1 MKATLSDVQ
10 AVYSGPEG
18 RLWELIMGE
27 QVHIGGLQSST
38 ALADTADIEP
48 GTRGVDLCCCTGAG
62 MRFLVRFRGV
72 AHMTGV
78 DATPR
83 VVELGRAR
91 CDDEGLADRI
101 AFVPS
106 DACASG
112 LPDASVDFV
121 WGEDA
126 WCYVENKAL
135 LIAEAA
141 RLVRPGGRI
150 AFTDWLEAEALTPD
164 ERERFL
170 SFMKFPNMQT
180 LSGYHELLEQN
191 GCEVLHASRTGRF
204 LPYIE
209 LYIEMLS
216 KQLTYDALKL
226 IGFDQEML
234 RQLAAE
240 MAFTRE
246 LAAAGKLIQG
256 MIVARKY

>member
-1 MKATLSDVQ
+1 MAATLKDVQ

-27 QVHIGGLQSST
+27 QIHIGGLQSST
-38 ALADTADIEP
+38 ALAEAAGIRPDS
-48 GTRGVDLCCCTGAG
+48 RGVDLCCCTGAG

-72 AHMTGV
+72 AHMTGI

-83 VVELGRAR
+83 MVDLGRAR
-91 CDDEGLADRI
+91 CEEEGLSDRI
-101 AFVPS
+101 AFVLG

-135 LIAEAA
+135 LVSEAV
-141 RLVRPGGRI
+141 RVVRPGGTV
-150 AFTDWLEAEALTPD
+150 AFTDWLEGQTCTEE
-164 ERERFL
+164 ERARFL
-170 SFMKFPNMQT
+170 AFMRFPDMQT
-180 LSGYHELLEQN
+180 LSGYHDLLEQN
-191 GCEVLHASRTGRF
+191 GCEVLHASKTGRF
-204 LPYIE
+204 PSSMD
-209 LYIEMLS
+209 LYVDMVS

-226 IGFDQEML
+226 LDFDQDKL
-234 RQLAAE
+234 RAMAAE
-240 MAFTRE
+240 MAFARD

-256 MIVARKY
+256 MIVARKS